1 MITGFNQDVVFKG
14 KVYHVQTEDRG
25 RANPVIETLIYVGGE
40 ILASKKTSYEP
51 LLAEG
56 YDEAKI
62 AAMLEQ
68 QHRRIVVDIKLG
80 KYAKEPEGQ
89 FGDGIISSKSLDE
102 VILEY
107 LNSETKAERLAAEIA
122 DQSPL
127 NPGDKAWLKVH
138 AFTEA
143 SKLPLASASVTVR
156 LAMPGVPPK
165 DLFAGETDPQG
176 QCTLSFTIPVH
187 ADKAALLVDV
197 AHERGSQQLRVAIG
211 KKSKA

>member
-25 RANPVIETLIYVGGE
+25 KANPVIETLIYGGGE

-51 LLAEG
+51 LMAEG

-68 QHRRIVVDIKLG
+68 QHRRVVVDIKLG

-107 LNSETKAERLAAEIA
+107 LNSETKTEKLGAEIA
-122 DQSPL
+122 DRSPL
-127 NPGDKAWLKVH
+127 NPGDKAWLKVR

-156 LAMPGVPPK
+156 LAMTGSSPK
-165 DLFAGETDPQG
+165 DLFTGETDNQG

-187 ADKAALLVDV
+187 ADKAALVVDV
-197 AHERGSQQLRVAIG
+197 VHDRGSQQMRLPIG
-211 KKSKA
+211 KKSRA